1 MKRKSISG
9 PAASN
14 STSITSPELQI
25 IENNILNTTTT
36 TDINIQLSSSTSS
49 SNVEHKETYVNM
61 IYPSTAASCST
72 EHPTGTISPIED
84 DDDVEMMKKGTKKSS
99 LGPFHLRQLGI
110 MRSGSFKLKSISPP
124 PCELTTSPDE
134 SKMSS
139 FDRHNQKPLSV
150 TNAPPRPS
158 RLKKFFLLSRADPS
172 RKQQKDV
179 SLKNLKHV
187 L

>member
-1 MKRKSISG
+1 MSFKFMKRKSTTSTSG
-9 PAASN
+9 PAAS
-14 STSITSPELQI
+14 STTVTSPELQI
-25 IENNILNTTTT
+25 IDNNILRTA
-36 TDINIQLSSSTSS
+36 TDMIQQSSTSS

-72 EHPTGTISPIED
+72 EIPTGTISPIED
-84 DDDVEMMKKGTKKSS
+84 DDDVEMMKNRSKKSS
-99 LGPFHLRQLGI
+99 IGPKFHLRQLGI

-124 PCELTTSPDE
+124 PQELTTSPDE
-134 SKMSS
+134 IQTNLKQFKSS
-139 FDRHNQKPLSV
+139 
-150 TNAPPRPS
+150 S
-158 RLKKFFLLSRADPS
+158 RLKKFFFLSRADPS

>member
-1 MKRKSISG
+1 MKRKSNSTTSG
-9 PAASN
+9 PAAA
-14 STSITSPELQI
+14 SITSPELQI
-25 IENNILNTTTT
+25 IENNILKP
-36 TDINIQLSSSTSS
+36 TDMIQQSSTSS

-72 EHPTGTISPIED
+72 EIPTGTVSPIED
-84 DDDVEMMKKGTKKSS
+84 DDDVEMVKKGTKKSS

-124 PCELTTSPDE
+124 PCELQTSPDE
-134 SKMSS
+134 SRISS
-139 FDRHNQKPLSV
+139 FEHQKSSL
-150 TNAPPRPS
+150 TTTATRPS
-158 RLKKFFLLSRADPS
+158 RLKKFFLMSRSDPS
-172 RKQQKDV
+172 RKRQKDV